1 MAYTGQ
7 HEFGK
12 YVGTG
17 RVTGSIMKICNVSGD
32 TIGVITDHTMGTFK
46 SSQVSINAAP
56 NIVTSTS
63 TADISLSAGAV
74 EGSNGCIEGPFI
86 AANISAGAVVV
97 YFNSFTDANDGHN
110 IKNDLI

>member
-17 RVTGSIMKICNVSGD
+17 RVSGSIMKICNVSGD

-46 SSQVSINAAP
+46 SS
-56 NIVTSTS
+56 
-63 TADISLSAGAV
+63 
-74 EGSNGCIEGPFI
+74 
-86 AANISAGAVVV
+86 ANV
-97 YFNSFTDANDGHN
+97 
-110 IKNDLI
+110 

>member
-17 RVTGSIMKICNVSGD
+17 RVSGSILKICNVSGD

-46 SSQVSINAAP
+46 SSANVSASP
-56 NIVTSTS
+56 NVVTSIS
-63 TADISLSAGAV
+63 TADISLSPGAAD
-74 EGSNGCIEGPFI
+74 GSNGCIEGPFI

-97 YFNSFTDANDGHN
+97 YFNSFTDANDGNN
-110 IKNDLI
+110 IKTDLL

>member
-17 RVTGSIMKICNVSGD
+17 RVSGSIMKICNVHASD
-32 TIGVITDHTMGTFK
+32 VATITDHTMGTFK
-46 SSQVSINAAP
+46 SSANVSAAP
-56 NIVTSTS
+56 NIVTSVS
-63 TADISLSAGAV
+63 TADISLSAADD
-74 EGSNGCIEGPFI
+74 SNGCIEGPFI

-97 YFNSFTDANDGHN
+97 YFNSFTDANDGNN